1 MRKKSGEKKKHF
13 GQKNKKIGRKSQEK
27 SQFIKALGETI
38 VGTEKCKGLCRGTWK
53 ILSKDWARDYVG
65 GLDEGSSVGKNFVS
79 KGINLLIFHHKL
91 SISCALVY
99 NQ

>member
-1 MRKKSGEKKKHF
+1 M
-13 GQKNKKIGRKSQEK
+13 
-27 SQFIKALGETI
+27 
-38 VGTEKCKGLCRGTWK
+38 CRGTWK

-79 KGINLLIFHHKL
+79 KGVNLLIFHHKL
-91 SISCALVY
+91 SISCALAY

>member
-1 MRKKSGEKKKHF
+1 MVKKTKKSVEKVRKKS
-13 GQKNKKIGRKSQEK
+13 QS
-27 SQFIKALGETI
+27 IKALGETI